1 MVMAGHGDETIFAL
15 SSGAGMAAV
24 AVIRIS
30 GARAAD
36 ALRVLSGCD
45 LPPARKAVLRRLRD
59 PADGLLLDEAL
70 VIWMPGPASF
80 TGEDVVE
87 LHVHGGVATV
97 RGLLAVLAGM
107 EGLRPAAPGEFTRRA
122 FLNGRMTLMEVE
134 GLADLI
140 AAETEAQRRLALAA
154 SSGETKER
162 VEGWRQALTAA
173 LAELEA
179 SIDFADEEDVA
190 ADVDSLLKRLR
201 GLVRQFDDALGEA
214 AKAARLRRGLR
225 VVLAGPPNAGKSTLL
240 NALAGREAAIV
251 SSQPGTTRDVIE
263 VHMQLAGL
271 PVTLC
276 DTAGLRGHGQADDA
290 IERIGQVK
298 ARDLLDEADLVIWM
312 DAPDV
317 VARDRP
323 AFDSPTIHLLNKA
336 DLFDSD
342 SLWSRGERYD
352 LVVSARTGAGL
363 DRLEHLVSERL
374 RARFDVQEAPVV
386 SHQRQVVALKGAR
399 RHVGDAAKALE
410 GGMPP
415 EVAAEEVRLA
425 GLALER
431 LIGRVD
437 VEDVLDVIFSR
448 FCIGK

>member
-1 MVMAGHGDETIFAL
+1 MSDRADETIFAL

-30 GARAAD
+30 GGRAGD
-36 ALRVLSGCD
+36 ALRALTGRP
-45 LPPARKAVLRRLRD
+45 PPAARQAALRRLRD
-59 PADGLLLDEAL
+59 PADGTLLDEAL
-70 VIWMPGPASF
+70 VIRMPGPASF

-97 RGLLAVLAGM
+97 RRLLAVLAEM
-107 EGLRPAAPGEFTRRA
+107 DGLRPAAAGEFTRRA

-154 SSGETKER
+154 SSGRTTRR
-162 VEGWRQALTAA
+162 VEEWRLALTTV

-179 SIDFADEEDVA
+179 MIDFADEEDVA
-190 ADVDSLLKRLR
+190 DDVDSPLKRLR
-201 GLVRQFDDALGEA
+201 VLTRKFDKALGEA
-214 AKAARLRRGLR
+214 AKAARLRHGLR

-251 SSQPGTTRDVIE
+251 AAQPGTTRDVIE
-263 VHMQLAGL
+263 VHMQLSGL

-276 DTAGLRGHGQADDA
+276 DTAGLRDAAQTDDA
-290 IERIGQVK
+290 IERVGQDK
-298 ARDLLDEADLVIWM
+298 ARNLLREADLVLWVE
-312 DAPDV
+312 APDV
-317 VARDRP
+317 AARDKP
-323 AFDSPTIHLLNKA
+323 AFDSPSIRLLSKA

-342 SLWSRGERYD
+342 SLRSLSERYD
-352 LVVSARTGAGL
+352 LAVSARTGVGL
-363 DRLEHLVSERL
+363 EALEHTIGERL
-374 RARFDVQEAPVV
+374 RERFDVVEAPVV
-386 SHQRQVVALKGAR
+386 SHQRQVAALGRAR
-399 RHVGDAAKALE
+399 RHVDAAATALE
-410 GGMPP
+410 RGMPA
-415 EVAAEEVRLA
+415 EVAAEEARLA

-431 LIGRVD
+431 LVGRVD
-437 VEDVLDVIFSR
+437 VEDVLEVIFSR